1 MRADDSEH
9 PDSAAFSRLALGTAS
24 PEETR
29 QVVRHLLRGCAVCS
43 RRAEEA
49 RSVTPP
55 PPSSYDEVFD
65 RLERRLAQGL
75 DRLEKDRR
83 EPATAEQLYAELLA
97 HEAVQGLAQ
106 LHSTRRYASL
116 ALCELL
122 LQTARKLGIEDP
134 PRARRATEL
143 AVRVAEQLDL
153 DLYGAPVVQDLR
165 AIAWAYLADTGRV
178 QADLR
183 LAESSLAIAERLLE
197 EGTGDPLVRAE
208 LMTVKA
214 SLCAYGGRFDRAI
227 QLLNRTATIY
237 RRLRDRHLLG
247 RTLVKKGTF
256 YGNAGDPEIAIR
268 LIRRGIDLIDA
279 QREPRLMV
287 CAIHNLV
294 WFFQESGRTGQG
306 ATWLAGARRIYQKAG
321 DRQDLGRLRWLEG
334 KIAGQP
340 REAESALLAAREA
353 LAKEGLAYEA
363 ALAAMDLAVLYASER
378 RGTEM
383 RRQTD
388 QMLPLFRS
396 GDMYRETLM
405 ALSSFDPSTR
415 RNPAA
420 LLDELGGFLD
430 RAWQKSN
437 PQALAPPV

>member
-1 MRADDSEH
+1 M
-9 PDSAAFSRLALGTAS
+9 
-24 PEETR
+24 
-29 QVVRHLLRGCAVCS
+29 
-43 RRAEEA
+43 
-49 RSVTPP
+49 
-55 PPSSYDEVFD
+55 
-65 RLERRLAQGL
+65 
-75 DRLEKDRR
+75 
-83 EPATAEQLYAELLA
+83 
-97 HEAVQGLAQ
+97 
-106 LHSTRRYASL
+106 
-116 ALCELL
+116 
-122 LQTARKLGIEDP
+122 
-134 PRARRATEL
+134 
-143 AVRVAEQLDL
+143 
-153 DLYGAPVVQDLR
+153 
-165 AIAWAYLADTGRV
+165 
-178 QADLR
+178 
-183 LAESSLAIAERLLE
+183 
-197 EGTGDPLVRAE
+197 
-208 LMTVKA
+208 
-214 SLCAYGGRFDRAI
+214 
-227 QLLNRTATIY
+227 
-237 RRLRDRHLLG
+237 
-247 RTLVKKGTF
+247 
-256 YGNAGDPEIAIR
+256 
-268 LIRRGIDLIDA
+268 
-279 QREPRLMV
+279 QREPRLIV

-294 WFFQESGRTGQG
+294 WFFQESGQTGQG

-321 DRQDLGRLRWLEG
+321 DRRDLGRLRWLEG